1 MSLAEATDPKKRQR
15 RGGVEQPTARAYR
28 LENVSEAGH
37 APDGRTLA
45 KGVDRHLTVT

>member
-1 MSLAEATDPKKRQR
+1 MSLAVATDPKKRQK
-15 RGGVEQPTARAYR
+15 RGGVERPTEREQPFDT
-28 LENVSEAGH
+28 VGEAGH